1 MLYRAGLFCW
11 SFSIEGKPAGKS
23 YLTKELAR
31 RAAVQKPQAKRLNAD
46 GRAYYA
52 ERREKI
58 CAKRREK
65 RRLDCLGRK
74 KIGLADRFWS
84 EG

>member
-31 RAAVQKPQAKRLNAD
+31 RAAVQNPQAKRHD
-46 GRAYYA
+46 
-52 ERREKI
+52 
-58 CAKRREK
+58 
-65 RRLDCLGRK
+65 
-74 KIGLADRFWS
+74 S
-84 EG
+84 V

>member
-1 MLYRAGLFCW
+1 MT
-11 SFSIEGKPAGKS
+11 P
-23 YLTKELAR
+23 T
-31 RAAVQKPQAKRLNAD
+31 RAAWYAHHRDRLNAD